1 MQIEISTQAGLSPVG
16 SNKGAE
22 RTSQNDRA
30 PQLYFLLFLT
40 LVYTMVDK
48 ITSSIAEVPDFAK
61 SCKMGTQTQQ
71 ISITRHKQ
79 QWRELGL
86 HHYIRILII
95 GTLFCYLFHNEI
107 QAIVRGWLS
116 DSSWSHGFL
125 IPIFS
130 LYFINQ
136 RKEEILRSA
145 QDGELKPNYLGLFFL
160 ICGIFFYP
168 FNIVHLQYGYL
179 RPIGMIAT
187 LGAIVLFLGG
197 WRLVKYTWLPIA
209 FLIFAVPLPRRYY
222 VSLTMPMRHLA
233 ASVATALL
241 NLVNGMEAT
250 VSGVV
255 IDVIYKGQR
264 LEPSLNVA
272 EACSGMR
279 LLMAFLA
286 LGVAMAYLHYRPMWQ
301 RLVLLV
307 STIPIAI
314 FCNIVRVTVTG
325 FIYVLIHP
333 KYTQGIYHDMLG
345 LAMLPLAFGLYGFLA
360 WFMSSLF
367 IEEDIVVRR
376 YEA

>member
-1 MQIEISTQAGLSPVG
+1 MKKKENSKFYILNSELARNTQYAIRNL
-16 SNKGAE
+16 ALE
-22 RTSQNDRA
+22 RS
-30 PQLYFLLFLT
+30 
-40 LVYTMVDK
+40 
-48 ITSSIAEVPDFAK
+48 E
-61 SCKMGTQTQQ
+61 GTE
-71 ISITRHKQ
+71 Q
-79 QWRELGL
+79 QWRQLGL
-86 HHYIRILII
+86 HNYIKMLII
-95 GTLFCYLFHNEI
+95 GMLFCWLFRNEI
-107 QAIVRGWLS
+107 ETIVHRWLT

-125 IPIFS
+125 ILIFS
-130 LYFINQ
+130 LYFVNQ
-136 RKEEILRSA
+136 HKKEVLRSA
-145 QDGELKPNYLGLFFL
+145 QNNELKANYLGLVFL
-160 ICGIFFYP
+160 ICGIVFYP
-168 FNIVHLQYGYL
+168 FNIVQLRYGYL

-197 WRLVKYTWLPIA
+197 WRLVKYIWLPIA

-233 ASVATALL
+233 AAVATALL
-241 NLVNGMEAT
+241 NLVSGMEAT

-286 LGVAMAYLHYRPMWQ
+286 LGVAMAYLHHRPLWQ
-301 RLVLLV
+301 RFVLLA

-333 KYTQGIYHDMLG
+333 KYTQGIYHDTLG

-367 IEEDIVVRR
+367 IEEADVVK
-376 YEA
+376 AK